1 MILQVFLKTAFAT
14 RKSVISKVFDEILM
28 KLFDLFFLLL
38 DVILLAAENNVRATL
53 TF

>member
-28 KLFDLFFLLL
+28 KLFDCPYFSNSLVDIIKVDIVFK
-38 DVILLAAENNVRATL
+38 
-53 TF
+53 